1 MIQDEIDLFPLQAVR
16 VRSNGKRDYEPAA
29 KRRLIEFCLQSGAS
43 VSGTA
48 LKAGINANQ
57 LRKWIRDYRDS
68 VQARGALPAFVP
80 VVQEVQDSRPIETLA
95 KVAVPRHE
103 AASATGDPPP
113 RQAQPLALLSAKLPN
128 GVSLELECSE
138 RDVGLVKAMIVSA
151 QLTTSGIEG

>member
-16 VRSNGKRDYEPAA
+16 VRSNGKRDYEPAV

-57 LRKWIRDYRDS
+57 LRKWIREYRDS
-68 VQARGALPAFVP
+68 AQAQGALPAFVP
-80 VVQEVQDSRPIETLA
+80 VVEEVLDSRPIKTPA
-95 KVAVPRHE
+95 QVVV
-103 AASATGDPPP
+103 SGDPPP
-113 RQAQPLALLSAKLPN
+113 RRAQPLALLSAKLPN

-138 RDVGLVKAMIVSA
+138 RDVGLVKAMIEA
-151 QLTTSGIEG
+151 LSGGH

>member
-57 LRKWIRDYRDS
+57 LRKWIGTTRFS
-68 VQARGALPAFVP
+68 AGARCVAGIRAG
-80 VVQEVQDSRPIETLA
+80 VQEVQDSRPIETLA

-113 RQAQPLALLSAKLPN
+113 RQAQRWRS
-128 GVSLELECSE
+128 
-138 RDVGLVKAMIVSA
+138 
-151 QLTTSGIEG
+151 